1 RPNPEEA
8 QLLAGLI
15 AAQDADDKV
24 ASEQSNIHSLL
35 QNDLSVS
42 LPLHVSLSRP
52 LVLRTEQKEPF
63 LDRLK
68 NAILT
73 SGVHTFTVRPNG
85 LRWHSNEIN
94 SRYFLV
100 LGLER
105 APKAEMS
112 SLLTACNR
120 VAKAFDQPLLY
131 AEDEVTAK
139 GKRKDAKSPSP
150 AEGKCHISIA
160 WSLDAP
166 ESSQSGEV
174 IPIPPAIS
182 GLEVPFSEI
191 KVRIGQDVT
200 AVALPAARKK
210 AAIF

>member
-1 RPNPEEA
+1 M
-8 QLLAGLI
+8 I
-15 AAQDADDKV
+15 AAQHVDDKV
-24 ASEQSNIHSLL
+24 AGEQNHIHSLL
-35 QNDLSVS
+35 QNDLGVA

-85 LRWHSNEIN
+85 LRWHSNESN

-105 APKAEMS
+105 TPKAEMS

-120 VAKAFDQPLLY
+120 VAKSFDQPLLY
-131 AEDEVTAK
+131 AEDTKIAK
-139 GKRKDAKSPSP
+139 GKRKDGKPPSP

-160 WSLDAP
+160 WSLEAP
-166 ESSQSGEV
+166 LSNQAGEI
-174 IPIPPAIS
+174 IPIPPAIA
-182 GLEVPFSEI
+182 GLEIPFSEI

-200 AVALPAARKK
+200 AVPLPAARKK
-210 AAIF
+210 VALF